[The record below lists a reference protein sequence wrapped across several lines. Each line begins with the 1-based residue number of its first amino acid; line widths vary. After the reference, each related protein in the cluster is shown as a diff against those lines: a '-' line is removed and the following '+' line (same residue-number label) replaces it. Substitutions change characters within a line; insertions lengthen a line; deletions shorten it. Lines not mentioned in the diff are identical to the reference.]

1 MGECCQHREQPAQGL
16 GGGTEGG
23 LSGAVV
29 QARTLGLVTPSPAQ
43 GNSLSKELVQ
53 KRDDLLFARKFHGPQ
68 VSVLWFVM
76 AVPSGLG
83 ES

>member
-1 MGECCQHREQPAQGL
+1 MGECSASTGARWWDRPGVF
-16 GGGTEGG
+16 EGG

-68 VSVLWFVM
+68 VTVLWFVM